1 MDKFKIIAYY
11 LIILFGLLLEII
23 FLFNIPY
30 YRYSFFLEYLKIIR
44 LIFGLLIFLI
54 DIYFRATS
62 ISETILCLK
71 EKANKK
77 DKYFDDK
84 NFFNLLDKIL
94 IIIALVI
101 SSVGLI
107 LNIVGVGLSIKSL
120 GGGENSTNLQ
130 NIYSRCSLL
139 LLFENILLTICW
151 ICFVIYWIWNIL
163 NFLSKPKVD
172 DGSDKEEITNQEK
185 PNNRSK
191 SLSDKNGVQDEPVAP
206 VGQLDNYKDLS
217 KDTDRKLT
225 GENIIK

>member
-11 LIILFGLLLEII
+11 LIIALGLILEII

-44 LIFGLLIFLI
+44 MIFGFIIFLI

-71 EKANKK
+71 ETENRK
-77 DKYFDDK
+77 DKYFEDK

-94 IIIALVI
+94 IISALVI
-101 SSVGLI
+101 SSIGLI
-107 LNIVGVGLSIKSL
+107 LNIVGVGLSIKYL
-120 GGGENSTNLQ
+120 NDNGNSTTLQ
-130 NIYSRCSLL
+130 SIYSRCSLL

-163 NFLSKPKVD
+163 NFLSKPI
-172 DGSDKEEITNQEK
+172 SDKESDKEQINKEEK
-185 PNNRSK
+185 PNNGSK
-191 SLSDKNGVQDEPVAP
+191 SISVKNPVVMDEPVAP
-206 VGQLDNYKDLS
+206 VVPLDTDKIS
-217 KDTDRKLT
+217 STDRKIVDD
-225 GENIIK
+225 NIIK

>member
-11 LIILFGLLLEII
+11 LIIALGLILEII

-44 LIFGLLIFLI
+44 MIFGFIIFLI

-71 EKANKK
+71 ETENRK
-77 DKYFDDK
+77 DKYFEDK

-94 IIIALVI
+94 ILSALVI
-101 SSVGLI
+101 SSIGLI
-107 LNIVGVGLSIKSL
+107 LNIVGVGLSIKYL
-120 GGGENSTNLQ
+120 NDNGNSTTLQ
-130 NIYSRCSLL
+130 GIYSRCSLL

-163 NFLSKPKVD
+163 NFLSKPI
-172 DGSDKEEITNQEK
+172 SDKESDKEQINKEEK
-185 PNNRSK
+185 PNNGSK
-191 SLSDKNGVQDEPVAP
+191 SISVKNPVVMDEPVAP
-206 VGQLDNYKDLS
+206 VVPLDTEKIS
-217 KDTDRKLT
+217 STDRKIVDD
-225 GENIIK
+225 NIIK